1 MDSKLR
7 QHCQRRK
14 AALIAE
20 REPYMA
26 DWRQVSQYL
35 DPTRGRFD
43 EGDDRRKAAK
53 RSRAK
58 IINMRATRALRI
70 MTAGFM
76 GGHTSKA
83 RPWFRITVPDPAM
96 AEQPQVKQW
105 CDDVAQRI
113 RDVLARSNFYTALPN
128 FYTERHAFGV
138 AAMACLEDD
147 EEVVRFYP
155 FTVGTYAIGLNHRNR
170 VDTFWRS
177 YTLTAKQ
184 IKERFPQ
191 AELPVKVAEA
201 LRDNKGDTPFTIE
214 SLVEPNPDGKDGMR
228 GPMARPWRQVDYI
241 PGGDHEAHGYLF
253 YGGHYENPILATRWG
268 AVGDEVY
275 STSPAIDALGD
286 IKQLQYAEGQK
297 LKLQDKIADPALTA
311 PDFLRGRRVSTNPG
325 EIVYVTPLQTAK
337 VEPLYAPNHGALQQ
351 VREEIAAI
359 SERIDQAFMV
369 DLFRML
375 DFLDERQR
383 TAYEISERK
392 EEKIAMLGPALESL
406 TDEVLD
412 PVIVRVYSIMER
424 KGLIPMPPDAL
435 DRVPLRIE
443 YTSVM
448 AQAQKAAGTGTI
460 ERVLGF
466 AANIFAATG
475 GQRMDVWDK
484 LDLDQIMD
492 EVHDQQGAPAGIIR
506 SDDDVAQI
514 RAAREQQMQMQQ
526 MAAMAPA
533 MKQGADALATL
544 GKAKAEEGSA
554 LAGVAEG
561 LAQ

>member
-1 MDSKLR
+1 MDASLR

-20 REPYMA
+20 REPYVT

-43 EGDDRRKAAK
+43 EGDSRRTAAK

-58 IINMRATRALRI
+58 IINARATRGLRI

-83 RPWFRITVPDPAM
+83 RPWFRITVPDPTM
-96 AEQPQVKQW
+96 AELPQVKVW

-138 AAMACLEDD
+138 AAMAALEDD

-170 VDTFWRS
+170 VDTFWRC
-177 YTLTAKQ
+177 YTMTAKQ
-184 IKERFPQ
+184 LKDRFGEANLPQ
-191 AELPVKVAEA
+191 RVKDA
-201 LRDNKGDTPFTIE
+201 LKDKPDTTFTVE
-214 SLVEPNPDGKDGMR
+214 SLIEPNPDAKEGMR

-241 PGGDHEAHGYLF
+241 PGTDSEPHGYLF
-253 YGGHYENPILATRWG
+253 HGGHYENPILATRWG

-286 IKQLQYAEGQK
+286 IKQLQYLEGQK
-297 LKLQDKIADPALTA
+297 LKLLDKMADPALTA
-311 PDFLRGRRVSTNPG
+311 PDFMRGRRASTNPG
-325 EIVYVTPLQTAK
+325 EVVYVTPLQTAK

-351 VREEIAAI
+351 VMAEIQAVG
-359 SERIDQAFMV
+359 ERVDQAFMV

-375 DFLDERQR
+375 DFLDDRQR

-424 KGLIPMPPDAL
+424 RGLIPEVPDVL
-435 DRVPLRIE
+435 DNVPLRIE

-460 ERVLGF
+460 ERVFGF
-466 AANIFAATG
+466 AAQLFQATG
-475 GQRMDVWDK
+475 GTRPEVFDK
-484 LDLDQIMD
+484 LDFDQAID
-492 EVHDQQGAPAGIIR
+492 EVHDQQGAPARIVR
-506 SDDDVAQI
+506 SDDEVEAI
-514 RAAREQQMQMQQ
+514 RAGRQQQMQMQQ

-533 MKQGADALATL
+533 LKQGADALATM

-554 LAGVAEG
+554 LEG
-561 LAQ
+561 MVEAAS